1 MTTKDDVMMNDDHVI
16 KCSEGTN
23 TGNHGNSRTSNPPPA
38 VFTLAKEII
47 NEGMYVEG
55 LCILMRFYYMK
66 YLLHEIRTM
75 YCSWRI
81 LRAQIFCIQV
91 STM

>member
-23 TGNHGNSRTSNPPPA
+23 TGNHGDSRTSNPPPV

-47 NEGMYVEG
+47 NEGTYVEG
-55 LCILMRFYYMK
+55 LVFVAVISK
-66 YLLHEIRTM
+66 YVRSSNCDL
-75 YCSWRI
+75 
-81 LRAQIFCIQV
+81 V
-91 STM
+91 